1 MLPATARR
9 VALNT
14 DEAVNAR
21 IRRRTA
27 ANLAY
32 FAENPDEISA
42 RLEELD
48 REWDIERVLETQAS
62 SLSLLGLFL
71 GATVDKRF
79 MLLPAVVAG
88 FFLQHALQ
96 GWCPPVPVL
105 RRLGI
110 RTQSEI
116 EHERYA
122 LMALRGDFRNGSDK
136 VLRFTRSRRR

>member
-1 MLPATARR
+1 VLPATSQR

-14 DEAVNAR
+14 DETVNAA
-21 IRRRTA
+21 IRRKTA

-32 FAENPDEISA
+32 FAEHPDEIRE

-48 REWDIERVLETQAS
+48 HEWDIERVLETQAS

-71 GATVDKRF
+71 GTTVDRPF
-79 MLLPAVVAG
+79 MVLPAVVMG

-105 RRLGI
+105 RRLGV

-122 LMALRGDFRNGSDK
+122 LMALRGDFNDASK
-136 VLRFTRSRRR
+136 LLRFTRGRRR